1 MVDGVGAVCDADSD
15 GEEMTRS
22 GPAPTLAPAPR
33 RAEAEVRNRFAFL
46 PPPSPRPPSCPISH
60 HNIMKKYYLMF
71 ASFNKLQLHLGFKT
85 ANNHKM
91 HIIPEYS
98 SDQTRLAS

>member
-46 PPPSPRPPSCPISH
+46 PPPSLQPHLTSQH
-60 HNIMKKYYLMF
+60 HGEILLNVC
-71 ASFNKLQLHLGFKT
+71 
-85 ANNHKM
+85 
-91 HIIPEYS
+91 II
-98 SDQTRLAS
+98 